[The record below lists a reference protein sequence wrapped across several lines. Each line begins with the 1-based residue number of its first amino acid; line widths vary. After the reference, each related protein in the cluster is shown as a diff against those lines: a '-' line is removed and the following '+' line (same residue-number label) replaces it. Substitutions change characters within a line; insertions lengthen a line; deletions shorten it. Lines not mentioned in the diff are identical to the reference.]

1 MIHFLLNYFNFNL
14 NYTNVLQLDYNFFI
28 YCIHMQNSFFQHIN
42 YINEQQGI
50 TMFANYFLIFS
61 LLILLYFFYKELIVK
76 NIDNV
81 FFINQIIPLVII
93 FTCIITPNNIF
104 FISIF
109 LWFLF
114 FLTLS
119 RFHNFYLFLSTTSYT
134 LWFWYVLYSLNSLY
148 TNYKI
153 IINNV
158 FIYIF
163 RRLRII
169 LNFDFIF
176 SSTRWKFIWIFY
188 NSESSRSYEQERRR
202 KRYYAN
208 KRAHAR
214 FFKRYYKSMN
224 FNDSSESLLYFEN
237 KIRLLKCFFYFFFK
251 KIFKFI
257 SFFSSWPF
265 TIISIIF
272 HVYFEVKKRKF
283 SNTYYV
289 HEIILF
295 MLLLITAL
303 YFKLRLFCI
312 FCIFICFCFF
322 LLLYLNGYHEILFSI
337 LKGFVIF
344 SFGCSFI
351 LYIFK
356 IYNNAKH
363 SYNKF
368 KSTHRL
374 LKKKHGSFTNYC
386 SYHEYIQKRILL
398 KGFSKYFKRT
408 DFNDSFINRKNINS
422 DNDWFIET
430 WKSFIM
436 RLYFIKQAKEDKAKE
451 KKRRRR

>member
-28 YCIHMQNSFFQHIN
+28 YCIHMQNSFFQYIN
-42 YINEQQGI
+42 YINEQQSI

-61 LLILLYFFYKELIVK
+61 LPILLYFFYKELIVK
-76 NIDNV
+76 NINNV

-188 NSESSRSYEQERRR
+188 NSESSRSYAQERRR
-202 KRYYAN
+202 KKYYAN
-208 KRAHAR
+208 
-214 FFKRYYKSMN
+214 N
-224 FNDSSESLLYFEN
+224 FEY
-237 KIRLLKCFFYFFFK
+237 
-251 KIFKFI
+251 
-257 SFFSSWPF
+257 
-265 TIISIIF
+265 
-272 HVYFEVKKRKF
+272 
-283 SNTYYV
+283 
-289 HEIILF
+289 
-295 MLLLITAL
+295 LI
-303 YFKLRLFCI
+303 
-312 FCIFICFCFF
+312 
-322 LLLYLNGYHEILFSI
+322 NP
-337 LKGFVIF
+337 
-344 SFGCSFI
+344 
-351 LYIFK
+351 
-356 IYNNAKH
+356 
-363 SYNKF
+363 
-368 KSTHRL
+368 
-374 LKKKHGSFTNYC
+374 
-386 SYHEYIQKRILL
+386 
-398 KGFSKYFKRT
+398 
-408 DFNDSFINRKNINS
+408 
-422 DNDWFIET
+422 
-430 WKSFIM
+430 
-436 RLYFIKQAKEDKAKE
+436 
-451 KKRRRR
+451 